1 MSESETDVEETV
13 MLTRRDRRRAG
24 AASQPSEADPQSAE
38 SSAED
43 LPETD
48 DATIVVDRSRP
59 RDAGTADEETVVVAR
74 PARRIRRRDEAAST
88 PPASSPAESDP
99 DARPAPD
106 AQPAP
111 DADPSPDA
119 DADASPF
126 AAPAEPAPAI
136 YKPRPAPLVPGA
148 PPVVV
153 GAAAPSRVDD
163 PDKPSV
169 ARQSRRWSMLSL
181 GAFAAACVVS
191 VAGLAGVVVLVLS

>member
-59 RDAGTADEETVVVAR
+59 RDGGTADEETVVVAR

-99 DARPAPD
+99 DA
-106 AQPAP
+106 QPA
-111 DADPSPDA
+111 PDA